1 MENEKVLSR
10 QALKRLPIYM
20 SYLQSLDIEKDEYIS
35 SSAVAKALDLN
46 DVQVRKDLAAVCK
59 TSGVPKRGFV
69 VRDLIAGI
77 SDFLGYECHTDAVL
91 IGAGKLGRALMS
103 YGGFE
108 NYGINIVAAF
118 DSFEGAVDNIAVFPI
133 EKVPEICKKLNV
145 KIGIIT
151 VPQANAQQV
160 CDLLVKSG
168 IMAIWNFAPIHL
180 KAPENILVQ
189 NENMASSLAV
199 LSNHLRRKLRGNIE

>member
-1 MENEKVLSR
+1 M
-10 QALKRLPIYM
+10 
-20 SYLQSLDIEKDEYIS
+20 
-35 SSAVAKALDLN
+35 AKALDLN
-46 DVQVRKDLAAVCK
+46 EVQVRKDLAAECK

-108 NYGINIVAAF
+108 NYGINILAAF
-118 DSFEGAVDNIAVFPI
+118 DSSADAVDNETVFPI
-133 EKVPEICKKLNV
+133 EQVPAICQKLNV

-151 VPQANAQQV
+151 VPQTNAQQV